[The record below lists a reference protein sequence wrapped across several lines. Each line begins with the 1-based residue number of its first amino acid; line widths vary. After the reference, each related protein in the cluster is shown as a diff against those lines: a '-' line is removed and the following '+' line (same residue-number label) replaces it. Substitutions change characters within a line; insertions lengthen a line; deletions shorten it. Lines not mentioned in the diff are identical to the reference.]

1 MYRGWGGGGAAML
14 TPGCTSLSAH
24 VAVAIYMTNLIIE
37 EVGGYDSQIPG
48 GIPNQPDTV
57 AFPMRVLM
65 GIVPAVMILIS
76 VAL

>member
-1 MYRGWGGGGAAML
+1 M
-14 TPGCTSLSAH
+14 THH
-24 VAVAIYMTNLIIE
+24 VAVAIYITNLVIE

-57 AFPMRVLM
+57 AFPMRVM
-65 GIVPAVMILIS
+65 VGIVPAAMILIS